1 MPAAPRPNKKSQEI
15 YEFIMGKSKK
25 KNTGIK
31 NTSVED
37 NNKTSNTP
45 KNKNNAKG
53 LYYER

>member
-25 KNTGIK
+25 KNTGVK